1 MEQLAISKLTKCN
14 KDQINYPIKS
24 FTVGKQ
30 AKGGLMMYD
39 LLPLFVLLLF
49 VQRAD
54 TKTTIT
60 DGHKL

>member
-30 AKGGLMMYD
+30 AKGGLD
-39 LLPLFVLLLF
+39 DVWSVAIVCSPAL
-49 VQRAD
+49 RSAG
-54 TKTTIT
+54 
-60 DGHKL
+60 GH